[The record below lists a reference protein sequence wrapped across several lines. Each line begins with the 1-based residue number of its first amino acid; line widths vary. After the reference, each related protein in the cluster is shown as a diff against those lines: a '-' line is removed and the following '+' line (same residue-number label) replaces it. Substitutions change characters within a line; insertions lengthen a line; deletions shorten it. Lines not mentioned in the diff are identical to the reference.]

1 MKFTQNVITIAVHR
15 LVGRLCQTPKAV
27 ATALWVA
34 LLIIALPA
42 FAQNAESI
50 ADREVQ
56 RRQAAIPAGEAA
68 LARGQSAM
76 RARNYT
82 VAYQEFKTAI
92 AYLPDAIVSGKSHDQ
107 AADGICKS
115 GTMLAEARIAQNDSA
130 GAEATLSEILRYDPN
145 CRKAQQLF
153 TNLHQ
158 PGSFKQTVERGYV
171 QQISDSSFANKVEE
185 VKRLLAEADAYYQ
198 TGQYDKAMKSYDR
211 ILALDP
217 YNTAARRGQERI
229 DNTKYQ
235 YGEEAYNE
243 SRARQLWKVE
253 EAWQQPVRKYGA
265 VGPAADNKGRGI
277 ETRGTAQMTNR
288 MNSII
293 IPHIEFRDTTIRE
306 AVDFLREQA
315 AENDPSGQ
323 GVNIVLRLVPLGQ
336 IAPAS
341 APLLPPGTEGAAPGE
356 GAAPSGATAPT
367 AGAGAPPVGAPV
379 RGRPGQPPVVP
390 LVSGPAAARITVTLD
405 NIPLGEALRYV
416 ANQAGLKV
424 KVEPYAVALI
434 PLSEQS
440 NDLITKRYHVPPE
453 FFGGPLDVGYYIG
466 TNLGVGGE
474 QGAGTTTGVREAP
487 PVAENIIQKEAVS
500 FQSASG
506 SGTGAGATSLANQL
520 QGTATTRQ
528 TLLNDRQLVGRAD
541 AMTMLKSMGV
551 SFPAGASATF
561 WPHSGTLIV
570 RNTQD
575 NLDMVDALVDQANSS
590 APKQV
595 SIESKFVEINQNN
608 AKELGFD
615 WLLGPFSLNGKV
627 FGGGGTAGNGVPVDA
642 VNFPFVDPATGNPI
656 GQNPVT
662 SGNRSGNF
670 ALSANALDALLVPGL
685 GAVPGVAPSMF
696 GLAGVFTNPQFQ
708 VVIRALNQKKGI
720 DLLSAPSVTT
730 KSGQRAI
737 IEVIRELR
745 YPRTYTAPQ
754 VPSISS
760 SSSTIVGA
768 SNTVPVVVTP
778 TTPQDWETR
787 NTGVTLEVEPVV
799 GGDATTIDLNLIPQ
813 VVEFEGFINYGSPI
827 NAVGVNTLAG
837 AITTS
842 VPVTLTDN
850 VINQPVFSTRKVT
863 TSVSVYDGQTVVLGG
878 LMREDVQK
886 TEDKVPIIGDIPLVG
901 RAFRTNTEQHTKKNL
916 VIFVTAKIITPA
928 GLPLNEEEEEGLLPP
943 ELPEVPAYKK

>member
-1 MKFTQNVITIAVHR
+1 MKFTQNVVARV
-15 LVGRLCQTPKAV
+15 VGRLFQTPWRSTAVTNAKQRPGFPTPYNRIGAV
-27 ATALWVA
+27 AAALWAAFLA
-34 LLIIALPA
+34 LTTPA
-42 FAQNAESI
+42 FAQNADNI
-50 ADREVQ
+50 AEREVQ

-68 LARGQSAM
+68 LARGNSALHS
-76 RARNYT
+76 RNYT

-92 AYLPDAIVSGKSHDQ
+92 AYLPDAVVSGRAHDE
-107 AADGICKS
+107 AADGVCKS
-115 GTMLAEARIAQNDSA
+115 GTVLAEARIAQGDYA
-130 GAEATLSEILRYDPN
+130 GAEAILSEILNRYDRN
-145 CRKAQQLF
+145 CRKAQELF
-153 TNLHQ
+153 ANLRQ
-158 PGSFKQTVERGYV
+158 PGYFNKTVDAGF
-171 QQISDSSFANKVEE
+171 INKVEE
-185 VKRLLAEADAYYQ
+185 VKRLLAEADGYYQ
-198 TGQYDKAMKSYDR
+198 SGQYDKAMKSYDR
-211 ILALDP
+211 VLALDP
-217 YNTAARRGQERI
+217 YNTAARRGQERVT
-229 DNTKYQ
+229 NTKYQ

-243 SRARQLWKVE
+243 SRARALWKVE

-288 MNSII
+288 LNSII
-293 IPHIEFRDTTIRE
+293 IPHVEFRDTTIRE
-306 AVDFLREQA
+306 AIDFLREQA

-336 IAPAS
+336 VAGPS
-341 APLLPPGTEGAAPGE
+341 APVLAPPTGAGGP
-356 GAAPSGATAPT
+356 AAGPPAQVPAAGATGQ
-367 AGAGAPPVGAPV
+367 AGPGGSPVPV
-379 RGRPGQPPVVP
+379 
-390 LVSGPAAARITVTLD
+390 VSGPANARITVTLD

-424 KVEPYAVALI
+424 KVEPYAVAII

-453 FFGGPLDVGYYIG
+453 FFGGPLDVGYYLGSNVAGGG
-466 TNLGVGGE
+466 TSTQGGY
-474 QGAGTTTGVREAP
+474 TGVSEAP
-487 PVAENIIQKEAVS
+487 PVSENVIEKEAVS
-500 FQSASG
+500 FQSTAGVGYGASG
-506 SGTGAGATSLANQL
+506 TSQATQL

-528 TLLNDRQLVGRAD
+528 TLTNDRQLVGRAD
-541 AMTMLKSMGV
+541 AKTMLQSMGV
-551 SFPAGASATF
+551 SFPPSASATF

-575 NLDMVDALVDQANSS
+575 NLDMVDALVDQANAS

-627 FGGGGTAGNGVPVDA
+627 FGSGGTAGNGVPVNGA
-642 VNFPFVDPATGNPI
+642 NFPFNDANGNPI

-670 ALSANALDALLVPGL
+670 AISANALDALLLPGL
-685 GAVPGVAPSMF
+685 GQAVGVAPSMF

-745 YPRTYTAPQ
+745 YPRTYTQPQ

-760 SSSTIVGA
+760 TTGTTVIGA
-768 SNTVPVVVTP
+768 AAAVPVVVTP

-827 NAVGVNTLAG
+827 NAVGVNTVAG
-837 AITTS
+837 IS
-842 VPVTLTDN
+842 VSQPVELTPN

-863 TSVSVYDGQTVVLGG
+863 TSVSVYDGQTVVIGG

-928 GLPLNEEEEEGLLPP
+928 GIPLNEEEEEGLLPP